1 MSRPRLSVIIPVY
14 NARDTI
20 EGCLGSIEG
29 QLDEGRDEIIIVDS
43 SSDGTAGVVARRFPR
58 VRLFT
63 FPERKY
69 PGDARNFAIAQA
81 QGEILAFIDADC
93 VAAPDWAEQIVAAHE
108 GGDPVIGGIIEIAN
122 PESRV
127 SWAQYF
133 CEFSRWMAGT
143 PGGETSEIPAVCL
156 SLKRWVFDKYGP
168 FLEGVLCADTAFNW
182 RLVEGGIRRLI
193 VPSIRVSHV
202 NIDRLGLLV
211 RKQIIHGGF
220 FARVRAAERGFSL
233 PRRLIYAA
241 GSPALPLLLT
251 YRIVRRVLSRRTYV
265 RELVRAMPLVLLA
278 CTFWSLGE
286 MLGYLRGG
294 AGVKA

>member
-20 EGCLGSIEG
+20 EGCLGSLEG
-29 QLDEGRDEIIIVDS
+29 QLDEGRDEIIVVDS
-43 SSDGTAGVVARRFPR
+43 SSDGTAGVVTRRFPR

-81 QGEILAFIDADC
+81 RGEILAFIDADC

-108 GGDPVIGGIIEIAN
+108 GGDPVIGGILDIAN

-133 CEFSRWMAGT
+133 CEFSQWMAGT
-143 PGGETSEIPAVCL
+143 PGGETSEIPTACL

-168 FLEGVLCADTAFNW
+168 FLEGVLCADTAFSW
-182 RLVEGGIRRLI
+182 RLVEGGIRLPI
-193 VPSIRVSHV
+193 VPSIRISHV

-220 FARVRAAERGFSL
+220 FARVRAAERGFS
-233 PRRLIYAA
+233 PTRRLIYAA
-241 GSPALPLLLT
+241 GSPVLPLLLT

-265 RELVRAMPLVLLA
+265 RELVGALPLVLLG